1 MTATARNQR
10 EVIMW
15 PRLVANKI
23 LKKRLGS
30 NNFVA
35 DFPSNSEDS
44 TLLLETPSFDPEKP
58 LSLSPTTPA
67 PKILNNDH
75 KATHNYK
82 VFVSTWN
89 VGGVEPRDDMNMADW
104 INDTSCD
111 IYVFGFQEIVPLKA
125 SNVLGSENSTI
136 CMKWNSFIRETL
148 NKKMNYPGDKSRDKN
163 GNSTTVETSNNNPES
178 HDYFQ
183 CIISKQ
189 MVGILITVWVRRNL
203 RPLIRNPSV
212 SCVGCGIM
220 GCLGN
225 KGSVSVRFQL
235 HETSFCFVCC
245 HLASG
250 GRLGDEKLRNSNVAE
265 IMNRTS
271 FPRGPS
277 LDLPRNI
284 LDHQRVIF
292 LGDLNYRISLPE
304 ETTRSLV
311 DCEDWKA
318 LLQSD
323 QLSMELNDGQV
334 FEGWLEGSI
343 KFAPTYKYFPDSDT
357 YYGSPS
363 PARKGEK
370 RRAPA
375 WCDRI
380 IWYGTGL
387 KQHVYDRGESK
398 LSDHRPVKS
407 IFTAQ
412 VEVLPSL
419 MRGYQ
424 SFFLSDRLDK
434 ISSQFDQVPSTDD
447 RYLCQRRS
455 SSFKT

>member
-1 MTATARNQR
+1 MTATNQG

-30 NNFVA
+30 NNFVT
-35 DFPSNSEDS
+35 DFPGNSEDS

-67 PKILNNDH
+67 PKILNHH
-75 KATHNYK
+75 KTRHKYK
-82 VFVSTWN
+82 IFVSTWN

-111 IYVFGFQEIVPLKA
+111 IYVLGFQEIVPLKA
-125 SNVLGSENSTI
+125 SNVLGYENSVI
-136 CMKWNSFIRETL
+136 CSKWNSYIRETL
-148 NKKMNYPGDKSRDKN
+148 NNKMNYPGDKSKDKN
-163 GNSTTVETSNNNPES
+163 GKSTVEESSNNSES

-225 KGSVSVRFQL
+225 KGSVSVRFLL

-271 FPRGPS
+271 FPRGPL
-277 LDLPRNI
+277 LDLPRKI

-304 ETTRSLV
+304 ATTRTLV
-311 DCEDWKA
+311 DSRDWNA
-318 LLQSD
+318 LLKRD
-323 QLSMELNDGQV
+323 QLSVELNDGHV

-343 KFAPTYKYFPDSDT
+343 KFAPTYKYFPDSDK
-357 YYGSPS
+357 YYGSYP

-370 RRAPA
+370 RRTPA

-380 IWYGTGL
+380 IWYGNGL

-407 IFTAQ
+407 KFTAQ

-419 MRGYQ
+419 SLMRGCQ
-424 SFFLSDRLDK
+424 SLCLSDKYDK
-434 ISSQFDQVPSTDD
+434 ISNQFEVPSTDD
-447 RYLCQRRS
+447 RFLCQPRS
-455 SSFKT
+455 SSFRT